1 MQDESFGKVL
11 LFPLIQLSKGFKFTH
26 FRTINQTIKQIYLFI
41 ITFQNLE
48 FWDVTAGEPPAVLT
62 SSAMQSSQTS

>member
-11 LFPLIQLSKGFKFTH
+11 LFPLIQLSKVFSFQSFSH
-26 FRTINQTIKQIYLFI
+26 NQSHNNQTNNHNNLFN

-48 FWDVTAGEPPAVLT
+48 FWDVTGWHLYGNYFA
-62 SSAMQSSQTS
+62 